1 MVYSIGEVA
10 KMTGMSIHTIRFYE
24 RKGLISPCR
33 NEQNNRI
40 FNDNDLSKLQ
50 MIKNFKSID
59 TPLEEIKN
67 FFSLF
72 EDSNSNEKKLQFLLS
87 ERKKLDI
94 QIQNIQEGKFF
105 LENIIKECYDYE
117 Q

>member
-10 KMTGMSIHTIRFYE
+10 KMTGMSIHAIRFYE

-50 MIKNFKSID
+50 MINNFKRID

-72 EDSNSNEKKLQFLLS
+72 EDSNSNEKNYNFCYLKEKNSIYSFKIFK
-87 ERKKLDI
+87 RG
-94 QIQNIQEGKFF
+94 NFF
-105 LENIIKECYDYE
+105 
-117 Q
+117 